1 MANKCTKEGADY
13 LTVPITQRWP
23 LAAHIRVTIT
33 ETKRLI
39 NERKSFNCFIMPHV
53 QVPNYCKWKRPPTA
67 VYEDNYGYGINF
79 YQPMIDYISERQHG
93 VSAKPPHLPWNNE
106 RGLEKY
112 RFDKPIRPYSEED
125 ASRIAR
131 EVAEQAKR
139 ELNKCD
145 VSKQRSAFS
154 VIATAAAANV
164 TKHVGVESVS
174 VKANKKKVDR
184 EKIKAE
190 RQKKRMDE
198 IEKELELYEKAVNVG
213 AELRGKA
220 LVYRGKSA
228 KAIAQTLLQ
237 ESRKNVDQ
245 GTVRHMDVQA
255 RKKIVDRNLARVT
268 ENLMS
273 SVQKSENRICNM
285 SDYNNTFSESV
296 SKAVRSIRA
305 TSPRK
310 CIVTIESEYPT
321 IDESYIYKIN
331 EIKDTLK
338 QFEHLQ
344 TNFFIDTR

>member
-1 MANKCTKEGADY
+1 MANTCTKDDADY
-13 LTVPITQRWP
+13 LTVPITQRRP
-23 LAAHIRVTIT
+23 LAAHVGVTIS

-39 NERKSFNCFIMPHV
+39 NERKSFNCFIMPPV

-93 VSAKPPHLPWNNE
+93 VSVKPPHLPWNNE

-112 RFDKPIRPYSEED
+112 RFDKPIRTYSEED
-125 ASRIAR
+125 TSRIAR

-139 ELNKCD
+139 ELNKFD
-145 VSKQRSAFS
+145 VNKQRSAFS
-154 VIATAAAANV
+154 VVATAAAANV

-174 VKANKKKVDR
+174 VKAKKKKVDR
-184 EKIKAE
+184 EKNKAE
-190 RQKKRMDE
+190 TQKKRMDE

-220 LVYRGKSA
+220 FVYRGKSA
-228 KAIAQTLLQ
+228 KAIAQSLLQ

-245 GTVRHMDVQA
+245 GIVRHMDVQA
-255 RKKIVDRNLARVT
+255 RKRVVDRNLARVT
-268 ENLMS
+268 ENIMS
-273 SVQKSENRICNM
+273 SVQKSENKICKIT
-285 SDYNNTFSESV
+285 DNTFSESV
-296 SKAVRSIRA
+296 SQAVRSIRA

-310 CIVTIESEYPT
+310 CIVTIETEYPA
-321 IDESYIYKIN
+321 IDESYTHKLN